1 MEEEKGEI
9 FVLCRRGK
17 NSIEEKFLV
26 NRGKEGKGGNY
37 IGKGKYHDGRTQTV
51 IVKIELRLLGQNW
64 QSNKLRS

>member
-17 NSIEEKFLV
+17 KSIEENFLV
-26 NRGKEGKGGNY
+26 NRGKEGKGYNY

-64 QSNKLRS
+64 QSNKLPS